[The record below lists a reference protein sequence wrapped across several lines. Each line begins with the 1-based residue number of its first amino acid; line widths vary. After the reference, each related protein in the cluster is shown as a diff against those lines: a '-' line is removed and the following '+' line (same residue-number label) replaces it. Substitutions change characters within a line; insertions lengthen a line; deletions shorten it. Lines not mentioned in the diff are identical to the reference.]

1 MKKAVIMSREQMI
14 EHVKSICDITSDGI
28 YSVADIDRPVSVCAV
43 TEFGEEQLSQQYPNI
58 KFFTGIDGI
67 RRYAVKT
74 GSY

>member
-58 KFFTGIDGI
+58 KFFTGNDGV
-67 RRYAVKT
+67 RRYAMET

>member
-58 KFFTGIDGI
+58 KFFTGNDGV
-67 RRYAVKT
+67 RRYAMKT

>member
-43 TEFGEEQLSQQYPNI
+43 TEFGEEQL
-58 KFFTGIDGI
+58 
-67 RRYAVKT
+67 
-74 GSY
+74 